1 MSGYHTVVQIR
12 RLEEE
17 LDKLGLMMCYPKH
30 GWGSD
35 RGGDYVAVK
44 PKDEESLPI
53 YARDAELFCGTLED
67 LRSWLTGVE
76 WARSYDMMLRLSNE
90 KRRAK
95 KEQDLRNEQLVQR
108 LKNQEIVGKSTP

>member
-1 MSGYHTVVQIR
+1 
-12 RLEEE
+12 
-17 LDKLGLMMCYPKH
+17 MCYPRA

-35 RGGDYVAVK
+35 RGIDLVAVK
-44 PKDEESLPI
+44 PKDAESLPI
-53 YARDAELFCGTLED
+53 YTRDAELFCGTLED

-95 KEQDLRNEQLVQR
+95 KEQDLRNEQLIKR
-108 LKNQEIVGKSTP
+108 LKNEEISGVKT